1 MKKITLFV
9 VMWLSIL
16 NTIAQKILLTK
27 VGHIVFYSKA
37 PLQNIDAHNDKV
49 GVILNTSNNEIVFK
63 VSIKNFE
70 FKNPKMQ
77 EDFNE
82 DYLESD
88 KYPEA
93 SFDGKINEM
102 IDYPKDGVYNVTA
115 TGRFNLHGVDKTVTE
130 KGTVTIVQG
139 KATLHSEFHVLLKDY
154 NIKIPKVVFQKIAE
168 DILVTMDAELA
179 P

>member
-1 MKKITLFV
+1 MKKLAIIIVL
-9 VMWLSIL
+9 WLSIL

-27 VGHIVFYSKA
+27 VGHIIFYSKA
-37 PLQNIDAHNDKV
+37 PLQNIDAHNDNV
-49 GVILNTSNNEIVFK
+49 GIILNTSNNEIVFK
-63 VSIKNFE
+63 VSIRNFE

-82 DYLESD
+82 DYMETD

-102 IDYPKDGVYNVTA
+102 IDFPKDGTYNVTA
-115 TGRFNLHGVDKTVTE
+115 TGRLKIHGVEKIVTQ
-130 KGTVTIVQG
+130 KGTVTIVNG
-139 KATLHSEFHVLLKDY
+139 KVSLHSEFHVLLKDY
-154 NIKIPKVVFQKIAE
+154 NIKIPKMVFQKIAE
-168 DILVTMDAELA
+168 DILVTMDADLT